1 MTQSLPLAGSQE
13 RRRYTRRE
21 TVCRAYV
28 HHRDGQS
35 VMVDIR
41 EYSDGGM
48 YLEFVDAPADSVRSE
63 LAYANVTVELA
74 PSNAIQAAVP
84 VFAARVAHVSATGLG
99 LSVEDM
105 PAPVVDALRTA
116 STRVGG
122 REHTASDVVL
132 STQQAKALQ
141 AQCCEQHRVFVNA
154 VALDFLHKSPTQ
166 LRERSEA
173 YSNFSDRSALQLASA
188 ELTRQSAQ
196 ISAQIHAA
204 VNSRIR
210 LEGRDHDEHVPV
222 SRRAQLALMGDTEL
236 DDFLL
241 LTGVIARV
249 DENFLLQL
257 HEVER
262 RYGRLVHV
270 AIERKNNPY
279 SPEVVCRGVQTA
291 LKPLDFNEAVWSVLY
306 EVLEQSVTK
315 HGDELYRQLNSTLA
329 GLRTIAAPSV
339 SAERAPQRPHAKD
352 RKSPQDVAAMADTLN
367 RLYLQNQIAMNPSF
381 TRTAS
386 ASVGV
391 GVAVSASEAAFSGFP
406 SFPGVPMLPAT
417 DATGAAG
424 IDARASSQAR
434 PAELLNLVQQLKG
447 TARSSIR
454 SSGLRSADGT
464 GAGQSGAAPVLS
476 DMSLPEA
483 SLEELLAAI
492 DGLPQ
497 TLRAA
502 QAVSSI
508 DSLAQLLNERLS
520 VADPGKP
527 KRVPAAYREILDAS
541 STLFARARA
550 DFAPTSVAGALV
562 KKLERT
568 LLKLSLKDGTFPSA
582 PLHPARRVV
591 NLIDQ
596 YAMVADDAGKFFDKK
611 LEGNLVTLVDRI
623 CKRADEDPRIF
634 QVVGDSLDQDLVAIR
649 EARRDRVE
657 RLQEAFEA
665 RDRIRVART
674 RVDRALEKRLSGS
687 HAPRTLLRLLDS
699 GWRHYLTLLA
709 VREGPE
715 GVDWTASLAIVN
727 RLLGLGESGQ
737 AESAATAQVARDND
751 IALLSDVERKLATVM
766 VNTKQATSL
775 MDELAAVLASD
786 LIGNEDSWDR
796 VSVPHFKSASDA
808 QATVDRTGDIE
819 RPRVGEWWDFVTGTS
834 TIPMQLVWMS
844 AELPNCAFANRSATN
859 KLELTFAE
867 LAQRQKA
874 GSAKATV
881 DFDVPVLDR
890 TEHSLFDEAY
900 ERLVRQALH
909 DPVTN
914 LLNRKGFMLRLAQM
928 VAATPS
934 EFTHTLCIIEFDEF
948 RMIANTCGVEAVEKL
963 ASGLADKLREHLGA
977 SAILGALRED
987 TVALLLQRTEGRAA
1001 LARVETLVADIK
1013 DYHFRHAEH
1022 GYSIGVSVGM
1032 GEYAPA
1038 HDSAVE
1044 ALRRADAAC
1053 SAAKSLGRNRVQT
1066 YELTTPELRDQ
1077 ESQRAWAGRV
1087 DACLSGSGLFLR
1099 AQMVAPITAS
1109 GNGSERLP
1117 YYEILLGIESQQAPD
1132 PKPADFVAA
1141 VERMGRSHDLDIWV
1155 IKNAFDWIAQHREHF
1170 DKIGGVSINLSA
1182 QSLKSAEVKACLHK
1196 ILSHSGVP
1204 ADKIIFEITETV
1216 AISSYSAAQDF
1227 IREIR
1232 RYGCR
1237 FSLDDF
1243 GSGFT
1248 SYAHLKNLNTDV
1260 LKIDGSFVTE
1270 MLQNPSDLAMVRSMN
1285 DLAHA
1290 LGMVSVAEWVE
1301 SPELLAKLTEIGVD
1315 YAQGYAVHKP
1325 CRLDQMA
1332 IGDLQDRA
1340 KISGM

>member
-1 MTQSLPLAGSQE
+1 MTQSLPLVSGQE

-21 TVCRAYV
+21 TLCRSYV

-35 VMVDIR
+35 VVVDIR

-48 YLEFVDAPADSVRSE
+48 YVEFVDAPADSVRSD

-74 PSNAIQAAVP
+74 PTNASQAALP
-84 VFAARVAHVSATGLG
+84 VFAARVAHISPTGLG
-99 LSVEDM
+99 LSVDDM
-105 PAPVVDALRTA
+105 PAAVVNALRKA
-116 STRVGG
+116 STRVGE
-122 REHTASDVVL
+122 REHTASEVVL

-141 AQCCEQHRVFVNA
+141 AQCSEQHRVFVNA
-154 VALDFLHKSPTQ
+154 VALDFLHTSPTQ

-188 ELTRQSAQ
+188 ELVKQEAQ
-196 ISAQIHAA
+196 IAAQIWAA
-204 VNSRIR
+204 VTSRIR
-210 LEGRDHDEHVPV
+210 LEGREHDEHVPV

-249 DENFLLQL
+249 DESFLLQL

-291 LKPLDFNEAVWSVLY
+291 LKPLDFNEAVWAVLY
-306 EVLEQSVTK
+306 EVLEQSVTR
-315 HGDELYRQLNSTLA
+315 HGDEFYRQLNSTLA
-329 GLRTIAAPSV
+329 GLRMIAAPSV
-339 SAERAPQRPHAKD
+339 SADRAPPRPLAKD
-352 RKSPQDVAAMADTLN
+352 RKSPQDVAEMADTLN
-367 RLYLQNQIAMNPSF
+367 RLYLQNQIAMAPSL
-381 TRTAS
+381 TRTAR
-386 ASVGV
+386 SVAG
-391 GVAVSASEAAFSGFP
+391 ASASEAAFAGFP
-406 SFPGVPMLPAT
+406 SFPGVPTLPGTEAF
-417 DATGAAG
+417 GAAG
-424 IDARASSQAR
+424 VDALATSHAR

-447 TARSSIR
+447 TAQSASR
-454 SSGLRSADGT
+454 SSGLRSVDGT
-464 GAGQSGAAPVLS
+464 GVGHPGTAPALN

-502 QAVSSI
+502 QTVSSI

-520 VADPGKP
+520 VTDPGKP
-527 KRVPAAYREILDAS
+527 KRVPTAYRDILDAS

-550 DFAPTSVAGALV
+550 DFAPSSVAGALV

-649 EARRDRVE
+649 EARRDRIE

-715 GVDWTASLAIVN
+715 GVDWTASLAIVD

-737 AESAATAQVARDND
+737 DESSSTAQTARDND

-775 MDELAAVLASD
+775 MDELAAMLASD
-786 LIGNEDSWDR
+786 LTGNKDSWDR

-808 QATVDRTGDIE
+808 QATVDSEADIE

-874 GSAKATV
+874 ASAKPTV

-934 EFTHTLCIIEFDEF
+934 ELTHTLCIIEFDEF

-987 TVALLLQRTEGRAA
+987 TVALLLQRTEGAAA

-1022 GYSIGVSVGM
+1022 GYSIGVSVGV
-1032 GEYAPA
+1032 GTYAPA

-1066 YELTTPELRDQ
+1066 YELTTPELRAQ

-1087 DACLSGSGLFLR
+1087 DGFLSGSGLFLR
-1099 AQMVAPITAS
+1099 AQMVAPIAAS
-1109 GNGSERLP
+1109 GDGSERLP

-1132 PKPADFVAA
+1132 PKPAEFVAA

-1155 IKNAFDWIAQHREHF
+1155 IENAFGWIAQHRDHF

-1182 QSLKSAEVKACLHK
+1182 QSLSSAEVKACLHK
-1196 ILSHSGVP
+1196 TLSHSGVP

-1216 AISSYSAAQDF
+1216 AISSYAAAQDF

-1270 MLQNPSDLAMVRSMN
+1270 MLQSPSDLAMVRSMN

-1290 LGMVSVAEWVE
+1290 LDMVSVAEWVE

-1325 CRLDQMA
+1325 CRLDQMV
-1332 IGDLQDRA
+1332 IGGAQVKVANGLPA
-1340 KISGM
+1340 L

>member
-1 MTQSLPLAGSQE
+1 MTQSLPVVSGRE

-21 TVCRAYV
+21 TLCRAYV

-35 VMVDIR
+35 VMADVR
-41 EYSDGGM
+41 EYSDAGM
-48 YLEFVDAPADSVRSE
+48 YLEFVDAVADSVRSE

-74 PSNAIQAAVP
+74 PTNASQAALP
-84 VFAARVAHVSATGLG
+84 VFAARVAHLSPTGLG
-99 LSVEDM
+99 LSVEDL
-105 PAPVVDALRTA
+105 PAAVLDALRKA
-116 STRVGG
+116 SIRVGG

-141 AQCCEQHRVFVNA
+141 AQCSEQHRVFVNA

-166 LRERSEA
+166 LREKSEA

-188 ELTRQSAQ
+188 ELTRQSAL
-196 ISAQIHAA
+196 ISAQIWTA
-204 VNSRIR
+204 VTSRIR

-249 DENFLLQL
+249 DERFLLQL
-257 HEVER
+257 HEIER

-291 LKPLDFNEAVWSVLY
+291 LKPLDFNDAVWSVLY
-306 EVLEQSVTK
+306 EVLEQSVTR
-315 HGDELYRQLNSTLA
+315 HGDEFYRQLNSTLA

-339 SAERAPQRPHAKD
+339 SAERAPPRPLAKD
-352 RKSPQDVAAMADTLN
+352 RKSPQDVAEMADTLN

-381 TRTAS
+381 TRAAS
-386 ASVGV
+386 AG
-391 GVAVSASEAAFSGFP
+391 ASASEAAFSGFP
-406 SFPGVPMLPAT
+406 NFPGIPTLPVT
-417 DATGAAG
+417 ITNGAAG
-424 IDARASSQAR
+424 IEALATAQMR

-447 TARSSIR
+447 TAQSAIR
-454 SSGLRSADGT
+454 SSGLRAADGT
-464 GAGQSGAAPVLS
+464 GAGHPGVASMLT

-497 TLRAA
+497 TVRAS
-502 QAVSSI
+502 QTLSSI

-520 VADPGKP
+520 ITDPGKP
-527 KRVPAAYREILDAS
+527 KRVPAAYRDILDAS

-596 YAMVADDAGKFFDKK
+596 YAMVADDTGKFFDKK

-623 CKRADEDPRIF
+623 CKRADADPRIF

-737 AESAATAQVARDND
+737 AESAASAQVARDHD

-766 VNTKQATSL
+766 VNTKEATSL

-786 LIGNEDSWDR
+786 LTGNEDSWDR

-808 QATVDRTGDIE
+808 QATVDSAADIE

-834 TIPMQLVWMS
+834 RIPMQLVWMS
-844 AELPNCAFANRSATN
+844 AQLPNCAFANRSATN

-867 LAQRQKA
+867 LVQRQKD
-874 GSAKATV
+874 GSAKPTV

-977 SAILGALRED
+977 SAIVGALRED
-987 TVALLLQRTEGRAA
+987 TVALLLQRTQGAAA

-1022 GYSIGVSVGM
+1022 GYSIGVSVGV

-1066 YELTTPELRDQ
+1066 YELTTPELRVQ

-1087 DACLSGSGLFLR
+1087 DAFLSGSGLFLR

-1132 PKPADFVAA
+1132 PKPADFVAM

-1155 IKNAFDWIAQHREHF
+1155 IENAFDWIAQHRDHF

-1182 QSLKSAEVKACLHK
+1182 QSLSSAEVKACLHK
-1196 ILSHSGVP
+1196 TLSHAGVP

-1216 AISSYSAAQDF
+1216 AISSYAAAQDF

-1315 YAQGYAVHKP
+1315 YAQGYAVHRP
-1325 CRLDQMA
+1325 CRLDQME
-1332 IGDLQDRA
+1332 IGEAQVNVANCLPA
-1340 KISGM
+1340 L